1 MTMTK
6 ISGSQIA
13 KAGFLNEKEIANKFN
28 HWQNDN
34 EAQLWLEIMQYRL
47 EEIEWVKAIVISGHK
62 ADLNVQIQIKLKK
75 AIDIQNI
82 QVKLVSNKKDSTK
95 LINVG

>member
-13 KAGFLNEKEIANKFN
+13 KTGFLNEKEIANKFN

-47 EEIEWVKAIVISGHK
+47 E
-62 ADLNVQIQIKLKK
+62 
-75 AIDIQNI
+75 
-82 QVKLVSNKKDSTK
+82 
-95 LINVG
+95 